1 MNIISI
7 IPARGGS
14 KGIPR
19 KNIKLLNG
27 KPLISYSIDASNSCS
42 LIDDTYVST
51 EDAEISEISKGN
63 NAEVIERP
71 DELAGD
77 DSSSIDVILHVLDY
91 LENRGELPD
100 LFVLLQ
106 PTSPLRTSEDIEA
119 SINSFLES
127 DCDSLVS
134 VCELDHRSLLN
145 FSLEEGFLVQNNN
158 ESLFNSRRQDI
169 PTYYSLN
176 GAIYITTPEF
186 IRKNRSFYSDKT
198 IPHVMS
204 KEKSI
209 DIDTSFDFKLA
220 EFLLNDC
227 DDVKL

>member
-71 DELAGD
+71 DELASD

-91 LENRGELPD
+91 LENKGELPD

-119 SINSFLES
+119 SINLFLES

-145 FSLEEGFLVQNNN
+145 FSLEDGFLVQNNN
-158 ESLFNSRRQDI
+158 EALFNSRRQDI
-169 PTYYSLN
+169 PTHYSLN

-186 IRKNRSFYSDKT
+186 IRKNKSFYSDKT

-220 EFLLNDC
+220 EFLLNEC

>member
-91 LENRGELPD
+91 LENKGELPD

-119 SINSFLES
+119 SINLFLES

-145 FSLEEGFLVQNNN
+145 FSLEDGFLVQNNN
-158 ESLFNSRRQDI
+158 EALFNSRRQDI
-169 PTYYSLN
+169 PTHYSLN

-220 EFLLNDC
+220 EFLLNEC

>member
-42 LIDDTYVST
+42 LIDETYVST

-119 SINSFLES
+119 SINLFLES

-145 FSLEEGFLVQNNN
+145 FSLEDGFLVQNNN
-158 ESLFNSRRQDI
+158 EALFNSRRQDI
-169 PTYYSLN
+169 PTHYSLN

-186 IRKNRSFYSDKT
+186 IRKNKSFYSDKT

-220 EFLLNDC
+220 EFLLNEC

>member
-119 SINSFLES
+119 SINLFLES

-145 FSLEEGFLVQNNN
+145 FSLEDGFLVQNNN

-169 PTYYSLN
+169 PTHYSLN

-186 IRKNRSFYSDKT
+186 IRKNKSFYSDKT

-220 EFLLNDC
+220 EFLLNEC

>member
-42 LIDDTYVST
+42 LIDETYVST

-63 NAEVIERP
+63 NAGVIERP
-71 DELAGD
+71 DELASD
-77 DSSSIDVILHVLDY
+77 DSSRIDVILHVLDY

-119 SINSFLES
+119 SINLFLES

-145 FSLEEGFLVQNNN
+145 FSLEDGFLVQNNN
-158 ESLFNSRRQDI
+158 EALFNSRRQDI
-169 PTYYSLN
+169 PTHYSLN

-186 IRKNRSFYSDKT
+186 IRKNKAFYSDKT

-220 EFLLNDC
+220 EFLLNEC

>member
-42 LIDDTYVST
+42 LIDGTYVST

-91 LENRGELPD
+91 LENRGKLPD

-145 FSLEEGFLVQNNN
+145 FSLEDGFLVQNNN
-158 ESLFNSRRQDI
+158 EALFNSRRQDI
-169 PTYYSLN
+169 PTHYSLN

-186 IRKNRSFYSDKT
+186 IRKNKSFYSDKT

-220 EFLLNDC
+220 EFLLNEC

>member
-42 LIDDTYVST
+42 LIDETYVST

-91 LENRGELPD
+91 LEKRGELPD

-134 VCELDHRSLLN
+134 VCALDHRSLLN
-145 FSLEEGFLVQNNN
+145 FSLEDGFLVQNNN
-158 ESLFNSRRQDI
+158 EALFNSRRQDI
-169 PTYYSLN
+169 PTHYSLN

-220 EFLLNDC
+220 EFLLNEC

>member
-1 MNIISI
+1 M
-7 IPARGGS
+7 
-14 KGIPR
+14 
-19 KNIKLLNG
+19 
-27 KPLISYSIDASNSCS
+27 
-42 LIDDTYVST
+42 
-51 EDAEISEISKGN
+51 
-63 NAEVIERP
+63 
-71 DELAGD
+71 AGD

-119 SINSFLES
+119 SINLFLES

-145 FSLEEGFLVQNNN
+145 FSLEDGFLVQNNN
-158 ESLFNSRRQDI
+158 EALFNSRRQDI
-169 PTYYSLN
+169 PTHYSLN

-186 IRKNRSFYSDKT
+186 IRKNKSFYSDKT

-220 EFLLNDC
+220 EFLLNEC

>member
-71 DELAGD
+71 DELASD

-91 LENRGELPD
+91 LENRGKLPD

-145 FSLEEGFLVQNNN
+145 FSLEKGFLVQNNN
-158 ESLFNSRRQDI
+158 ESVFNSRRQDI

-209 DIDTSFDFKLA
+209 DIDTSFDFRLA
-220 EFLLNDC
+220 EFILNDC

>member
-91 LENRGELPD
+91 LENKGELPD

-145 FSLEEGFLVQNNN
+145 FSLEDGFLVQNNN

-186 IRKNRSFYSDKT
+186 IRKNKSFYSDKT

-220 EFLLNDC
+220 EFLLNEC

>member
-119 SINSFLES
+119 SINLFLES

-145 FSLEEGFLVQNNN
+145 FSLEDGFLVQNNN
-158 ESLFNSRRQDI
+158 EALFNSRRQDI
-169 PTYYSLN
+169 PTHYSLN

-186 IRKNRSFYSDKT
+186 IRKNKSFYSDKT

-220 EFLLNDC
+220 EFLLNEC

>member
-119 SINSFLES
+119 SINLFLES

-134 VCELDHRSLLN
+134 VCELDHRALLN
-145 FSLEEGFLVQNNN
+145 FSLEDGFLVQNNN

-169 PTYYSLN
+169 PTHFSLN

-186 IRKNRSFYSDKT
+186 IRKNKSFYSDKT

-220 EFLLNDC
+220 EFLLNEC

>member
-42 LIDDTYVST
+42 LIDETYVST

-119 SINSFLES
+119 SINLFLES

-145 FSLEEGFLVQNNN
+145 FSLEDGFLVQNNN
-158 ESLFNSRRQDI
+158 EALFNSRRQDI

-186 IRKNRSFYSDKT
+186 IRKNKSFYSDKT

-220 EFLLNDC
+220 EFLLNEC

>member
-71 DELAGD
+71 DELASD

-91 LENRGELPD
+91 LENRYELPD

-119 SINSFLES
+119 SINLFLES

-145 FSLEEGFLVQNNN
+145 FSLEDGFLVQNNN
-158 ESLFNSRRQDI
+158 EALFNSRRQDI
-169 PTYYSLN
+169 PTHYSLN

-186 IRKNRSFYSDKT
+186 IRKNKSFYSDKT

-220 EFLLNDC
+220 EFLLNEC

>member
-71 DELAGD
+71 DELASD

-91 LENRGELPD
+91 LENKGELPD

-119 SINSFLES
+119 SINLFLES

-145 FSLEEGFLVQNNN
+145 FSLEDGFLVQNNN
-158 ESLFNSRRQDI
+158 EALFNSRRQDI
-169 PTYYSLN
+169 PTHYSLN

-220 EFLLNDC
+220 EFLLNEC

>member
-71 DELAGD
+71 DELASD

-91 LENRGELPD
+91 LENKGELPD

-145 FSLEEGFLVQNNN
+145 FSLEDGFLVQNNN
-158 ESLFNSRRQDI
+158 EALFNSRRQDI
-169 PTYYSLN
+169 PTHYSLN

-198 IPHVMS
+198 VPHVMS

-209 DIDTSFDFKLA
+209 DIDTPFDFRLA
-220 EFLLNDC
+220 EFILNEC